1 MTATVTYDAN
11 LRTTCLHLQSGSSF
25 ETDAPSDNKGQGA
38 RFSPT
43 DLIATGLGACLIT
56 TMGIKAESMD
66 IKLDGAK
73 VEVEEVRKIS
83 SVETDKSFYIAPA
96 ESREIIIKSDSKEEK
111 ISEQTQVN
119 TPKETTPVVMSAP
132 KPTGPV
138 YYEHEVETGE
148 TLFKIAK
155 VYQVSVDD
163 LIRWNNLGKSP
174 KIRVGQ
180 KIKLKP

>member
-56 TMGIKAESMD
+56 TMGIKAETMD

-73 VEVEEVRKIS
+73 VEVTKVMMSEPRRIGKI
-83 SVETDKSFYIAPA
+83 VIAVTMPA
-96 ESREIIIKSDSKEEK
+96 LNLDEKTIEILE
-111 ISEQTQVN
+111 
-119 TPKETTPVVMSAP
+119 
-132 KPTGPV
+132 
-138 YYEHEVETGE
+138 
-148 TLFKIAK
+148 
-155 VYQVSVDD
+155 
-163 LIRWNNLGKSP
+163 
-174 KIRVGQ
+174 RVGRTCPVERSLHPDMELD
-180 KIKLKP
+180 ISFNWL

>member
-56 TMGIKAESMD
+56 TMAIKAESMD

-73 VEVEEVRKIS
+73 VEVTKVMMSEPRRIGKI
-83 SVETDKSFYIAPA
+83 VIAVTMPA
-96 ESREIIIKSDSKEEK
+96 LNLDEKTIEILE
-111 ISEQTQVN
+111 
-119 TPKETTPVVMSAP
+119 
-132 KPTGPV
+132 
-138 YYEHEVETGE
+138 
-148 TLFKIAK
+148 
-155 VYQVSVDD
+155 
-163 LIRWNNLGKSP
+163 
-174 KIRVGQ
+174 RVGRTCPVERSLHPDMELD
-180 KIKLKP
+180 ISFNWL